1 MAEENRLKEI
11 ATPQRIR
18 DLARAVH
25 TIECYGKF
33 TQGQDGFA
41 ALLILKSFVNDLQG
55 ELSPYGYCPHC
66 LGKGISRERRPNGND
81 QCENGHVYPS
91 SVARQ

>member
-25 TIECYGKF
+25 TIECYDKF
-33 TQGQDGFA
+33 SQGQDGFA
-41 ALLILKSFVNDLQG
+41 ALLTNCKVSYRRMVTVLIVLAKALDESAVQMVMTSARTGTFTRHRWQD
-55 ELSPYGYCPHC
+55 
-66 LGKGISRERRPNGND
+66 SR
-81 QCENGHVYPS
+81 Y
-91 SVARQ
+91 